1 VKRALLALLCLLL
14 VAGCANVPLE
24 SQPVVVS
31 DDRPA
36 PQGNDAPE
44 PAKDIDPLTLVR
56 DFVRASGDPRSSNAA
71 ARAYLDDQ
79 QRSAWKPSRAMTIID
94 NIFGT
99 NFDNQ
104 AAAPSTGP
112 RPDPNVR
119 EVVLRGSVLGA
130 MSADSAF
137 IPGSGPTE
145 QRVEVRRQA
154 DGQWRISTPP
164 SALLVTDDDFG
175 ANYNRVALSFYSSDS
190 ATFVPDLRYVAAKP
204 QSGLPGRVMDL
215 ILQGPSAGLTGAVKN
230 LLGDQVT
237 LETNVKN
244 NDDGSL
250 MVQLSGLTGASP
262 ETRSLIAA
270 QIVLSMQTVT
280 STRIRLLA
288 DGTPLVHDHEYWR
301 STDVPAYSAASSPS
315 SDLTGLMTA
324 GGRVRSLGDGAP
336 VAGAAGNGAY
346 NVVNAAQSIDGK
358 RLAVVER
365 DGDRVRLRIG
375 DMGRDLPLVD
385 LTGGTLSRPTWRP
398 APAGAGPS
406 SEVWTV
412 VDRSTVARMVLDPTG
427 HWLRQSVNA
436 NDVLALGQTGQIEGL
451 RLSRDGAR
459 VAAIVNRQLVVA
471 SVVRSGDTVTL
482 REPRVLQPGVLSDV
496 VDVDWGSSADSLVV
510 VTSSSSQPVQRVSL
524 DGRRMDAFNSSN
536 LTAPVRA
543 VTAAP
548 SRPIVVADAGGL
560 WNATELGEVWRPQP
574 HSMPDAEPFYPG

>member
-1 VKRALLALLCLLL
+1 VKRVLLVLLSVLV

-24 SQPVVVS
+24 SQPVAVS
-31 DDRPA
+31 DDRPS

-56 DFVRASGDPRSSNAA
+56 NFVLASGDPRSSNAA

-79 QRSAWKPSRAMTIID
+79 QRSAWKPSRSMTIID

-99 NFDNQ
+99 NFDTQ
-104 AAAPSTGP
+104 AAPPSTGP
-112 RPDPNVR
+112 ARDPNVR
-119 EVVLRGSVLGA
+119 EVVLRGSVLGT

-145 QRVEVRRQA
+145 QRVEVRKQA
-154 DGQWRISTPP
+154 DGQWRISVPP
-164 SALLVTDDDFG
+164 SALLVTDDDFE
-175 ANYNRVALSFYSSDS
+175 ANYNRVAVSFYSTDS
-190 ATFVPDLRYVAAKP
+190 GTFVPDLRYVAAAP

-215 ILQGPSAGLTGAVKN
+215 ILQGPSAGLAGAVKN
-230 LLGDQVT
+230 LLGDQVS

-262 ETRSLIAA
+262 ETRALIAA

-288 DGTPLVHDHEYWR
+288 DGMPLVRDHEYWR
-301 STDVPAYSAASSPS
+301 SSDVPAYSAASSPNS
-315 SDLTGLMTA
+315 GLTGLMTA
-324 GGRVRSLGDGAP
+324 GGRIRSLGDGAP
-336 VAGAAGNGAY
+336 IEGAAGNGAY

-365 DGDRVRLRIG
+365 DGGQVRLRIG
-375 DMGRDLPLVD
+375 DMGRDLPLAD

-406 SEVWTV
+406 GEVWTV

-436 NDVLALGQTGQIEGL
+436 NDVLALGQIDGL

-459 VAAIVNRQLVVA
+459 VAAIVNGQLVVA
-471 SVVRSGDTVTL
+471 AVVRSADTVTL

-496 VDVDWGSSADSLVV
+496 VDVDWGSTADSLVV
-510 VTSSSSQPVQRVSL
+510 VTSSSSQPVQRVTL

-543 VTAAP
+543 VTSAP

>member
-1 VKRALLALLCLLL
+1 VKRALLALLCVLV

-24 SQPVVVS
+24 SQPVAVS
-31 DDRPA
+31 DDRPS

-44 PAKDIDPLTLVR
+44 PTKDIDPLTLVR
-56 DFVRASGDPRSSNAA
+56 NFVLASGDPRSSNAA

-79 QRSAWKPSRAMTIID
+79 QRSAWKPSRSMTIID
-94 NIFGT
+94 NVFGT
-99 NFDNQ
+99 ISDTQ
-104 AAAPSTGP
+104 AAPPSTGP
-112 RPDPNVR
+112 ARDPNVR
-119 EVVLRGSVLGA
+119 EVILRGSVLGT

-145 QRVEVRRQA
+145 QRVEVRKQA

-164 SALLVTDDDFG
+164 PALLVTDDDFE
-175 ANYNRVALSFYSSDS
+175 ANYNRVAVSFYSTDS
-190 ATFVPDLRYVAAKP
+190 GTFVPDLRYVAAAP

-215 ILQGPSAGLTGAVKN
+215 ILQGPSAGLAGAVKN
-230 LLGDQVT
+230 LLGDQVS

-262 ETRSLIAA
+262 ETRALIAA

-288 DGTPLVHDHEYWR
+288 DGMPLVHDHEYWR
-301 STDVPAYSAASSPS
+301 SSDVPAYSAASSPNS
-315 SDLTGLMTA
+315 GLTGLMAA
-324 GGRVRSLGDGAP
+324 GGRIRSLGDGAP
-336 VAGAAGNGAY
+336 VEGAAGNGAY

-365 DGDRVRLRIG
+365 DGGQVRLRIG

-406 SEVWTV
+406 GEVWTV

-436 NDVLALGQTGQIEGL
+436 NDVLALGQIDGL

-459 VAAIVNRQLVVA
+459 VAAIVNGQLVVA
-471 SVVRSGDTVTL
+471 AVIRSADTVTL
-482 REPRVLQPGVLSDV
+482 REPRVLQPGVLSAV

-510 VTSSSSQPVQRVSL
+510 VTSSTSQPVQRVSL

>member
-1 VKRALLALLCLLL
+1 MKRVLLVLLSVLV

-24 SQPVVVS
+24 SQPVAVS

-56 DFVRASGDPRSSNAA
+56 NFVLASGDPRSSNAA

-79 QRSAWKPSRAMTIID
+79 QRGAWKPSRSMTIID

-99 NFDNQ
+99 NFDTQ
-104 AAAPSTGP
+104 AAPPSTGP
-112 RPDPNVR
+112 ARDPNVR
-119 EVVLRGSVLGA
+119 EVVLRGSVLGT

-137 IPGSGPTE
+137 IPGAGPTE
-145 QRVEVRRQA
+145 QRVEVRKQA
-154 DGQWRISTPP
+154 DGQWRISVPP
-164 SALLVTDDDFG
+164 SALLVTDDDFE
-175 ANYNRVALSFYSSDS
+175 ANYNRVAVSFYSTDS
-190 ATFVPDLRYVAAKP
+190 GTFVPDLRYVAAAP

-215 ILQGPSAGLTGAVKN
+215 ILQGPSAGLAGAVKN
-230 LLGDQVT
+230 LLGDQVSV
-237 LETNVKN
+237 ETNVKN

-262 ETRSLIAA
+262 ETRALIAA

-288 DGTPLVHDHEYWR
+288 DGTPLVSDHEYWR
-301 STDVPAYSAASSPS
+301 SSDVPAYSAASSPNS
-315 SDLTGLMTA
+315 GLTGLMTA

-336 VAGAAGNGAY
+336 IEGAAGNGAY
-346 NVVNAAQSIDGK
+346 NVVSAAQSIDGK

-365 DGDRVRLRIG
+365 DGDQVRLRIG
-375 DMGRDLPLVD
+375 DMDRDLPLVD

-406 SEVWTV
+406 GEVWTV

-436 NDVLALGQTGQIEGL
+436 NDVLALGPIDGL

-459 VAAIVNRQLVVA
+459 VAAIVNGQLVVA
-471 SVVRSGDTVTL
+471 AVVRSADTVTL
-482 REPRVLQPGVLSDV
+482 REPRVLQPGALSDV
-496 VDVDWGSSADSLVV
+496 VDVDWGSTADSLVV
-510 VTSSSSQPVQRVSL
+510 VTSSSSQPVQRVTL

-543 VTAAP
+543 VTSAP

>member
-1 VKRALLALLCLLL
+1 MKRALLALCCLLL
-14 VAGCANVPLE
+14 LAGCANVPLE

-44 PAKDIDPLTLVR
+44 PTPGIDALTLVR
-56 DFVRASGDPRSSNAA
+56 DFVRASGDPKSNNAA
-71 ARAYLDDQ
+71 ARAYLDDR
-79 QRSAWKPSRAMTIID
+79 QRSTWKPSRAMTIID

-99 NFDNQ
+99 NFDTQ
-104 AAAPSTGP
+104 AAPPSTGP
-112 RPDPNVR
+112 APDPNVR
-119 EVVLRGSVLGA
+119 EVVLRGSVLGT

-145 QRVEVRRQA
+145 QRVEVRKQA

-164 SALLVTDDDFG
+164 PALLVTDDDFDT
-175 ANYNRVALSFYSSDS
+175 NYNRVAVSFYSPDS
-190 ATFVPDLRYVAAKP
+190 GTFVPDLRYVAAAP

-215 ILQGPSAGLTGAVKN
+215 ILQGPSAGLAGAVKN

-250 MVQLSGLTGASP
+250 LVPLSGLTGASP
-262 ETRSLIAA
+262 ETRVLIAA

-288 DGTPLVHDHEYWR
+288 DGMPLVHDHEYWR
-301 STDVPAYSAASSPS
+301 SSDVPAYSAASSPNS
-315 SDLTGLMTA
+315 GLTGLMTA

-336 VAGAAGNGAY
+336 VEGAAGNGAY

-358 RLAVVER
+358 RLAVVEH
-365 DGDRVRLRIG
+365 DGDQVRLRIG

-406 SEVWTV
+406 GEVWTV

-436 NDVLALGQTGQIEGL
+436 NDVLALGQIDGL

-459 VAAIVNRQLVVA
+459 VAAIVNGQLVVA
-471 SVVRSGDTVTL
+471 AVIRSADTVTL
-482 REPRVLQPGVLSDV
+482 REPRVLQPGTLSNV
-496 VDVDWGSSADSLVV
+496 VDVDWGSTADSLVV

-536 LTAPVRA
+536 LTTPVRA
-543 VTAAP
+543 VTSAP